1 MRKTKTSKT
10 GKREL
15 QLLLVGGS
23 EQDFANLLELLTVS
37 NRGEINLK
45 HAASPDDALNQLGK
59 GSYDLLLCSHESTD
73 DAAFHLLRQVRQH
86 NSRVPVIF
94 LSNPVNTGAIEAAI
108 EAGTCHQAALSGF
121 RETCTAPAGLIPVD
135 VDCAEYQQQKSEETL
150 RKLWRSV
157 EQSADTV
164 IIMNR
169 SGVMEY
175 VNPAFEALTGYS
187 RLEAIGQTSGILKSE
202 QQSGE
207 LYEEMWNTVLSGNV
221 FRGIVTDRKK
231 NGETLILEKA
241 LTPLRDGSGEITHF
255 ISTGRDITER
265 RQLESDLR
273 QAQKMDAIGR
283 LAGGV
288 AHDFNNLLLVISA
301 YAELMLDSLAAEDPL
316 RRNVGEIMTAS
327 RRAAD
332 LTRQLLAFGRKQLQL
347 LQVLDLN
354 TVIGDITTMLP
365 RLIGE
370 DIELVF
376 VPGQNL
382 GRVKADPVQI
392 EQVLMNLAANARDA
406 MPEGGTLT
414 IETATVLVDESY
426 VQRHSIV
433 PEGDYVLLTLA
444 DSGQG
449 IAAEHLPHIFEPFY
463 TTKEEGKGTGLGLA
477 TVYGIVKQNGGFV
490 WVYSEPGLGTTF
502 KIYLPRVQSLSSEV
516 RITKP
521 VENSPLGCETLLL
534 VEDEA
539 SVRQASRQFLTRSGY
554 NVLEATDGEDALRTS
569 RQHREPIHLMITDVV
584 MPRMGG
590 PKLAERLA
598 DERPDMKVLFV
609 SGYAEKTILQHGKID
624 ITARFLQK
632 PFSLK
637 TLARKVR
644 EVLEASEAH
653 SMTATYRD

>member
-1 MRKTKTSKT
+1 
-10 GKREL
+10 
-15 QLLLVGGS
+15 VGGS
-23 EQDFANLLELLTVS
+23 EEDFASLRELLAETGKGPL
-37 NRGEINLK
+37 RLE
-45 HAASPDDALNQLGK
+45 HAASPEDVLNQLGK
-59 GSYDLLLCSHESTD
+59 GSYDLLLCSNQSTD
-73 DAAFHLLRQVRQH
+73 NVAFQVLRQVRQH
-86 NSRVPVIF
+86 VSGVPLIF
-94 LSNPVNTGAIEAAI
+94 LSDPVNTDVIEVAIQTI
-108 EAGTCHQAALSGF
+108 AGHHVAQSEF
-121 RETCTAPAGLIPVD
+121 RDAYATHASAFDAHSPERQHL
-135 VDCAEYQQQKSEETL
+135 ESEETL
-150 RKLWRSV
+150 RKLWGSV
-157 EQSADTV
+157 EQMADTL
-164 IIMNR
+164 IIMDR

-187 RLEAIGQTSGILKSE
+187 RQEAIGQTLEILESE
-202 QQSGE
+202 KQAGE

-221 FRGIVTDRKK
+221 FRGIVMNRKK
-231 NGETLILEKA
+231 NGETLIIEKA

-255 ISTGRDITER
+255 ISTGWDITER
-265 RQLESDLR
+265 RKLESELQ

-316 RRNVGEIMTAS
+316 RRNVAEIMTAS

-332 LTRQLLAFGRKQLQL
+332 LTRQLLAFGRKQMQL

-354 TVIGDITTMLP
+354 TVIGEITTMLP

-376 VPGQNL
+376 APAHDL
-382 GRVKADPVQI
+382 GKVKADPIQI
-392 EQVLMNLAANARDA
+392 EQVVMNLAANARDA
-406 MPEGGTLT
+406 MPGGGTLT
-414 IETATVLVDESY
+414 IETATVRVDESY

-433 PEGDYVLLTLA
+433 PAGDYVLLTVT

-449 IAAEHLPHIFEPFY
+449 IAAEDLAHIFEPFY
-463 TTKEEGKGTGLGLA
+463 TTKEAGKGTGLGLA

-502 KIYLPRVQSLSSEV
+502 KVYLPQVQSLSSDIV
-516 RITKP
+516 ITKP
-521 VENSPLGCETLLL
+521 AESSPRGCETLLL

-539 SVRQASRQFLTRSGY
+539 SVRQAARQFLTRSGY
-554 NVLEATDGEDALRTS
+554 NVLEAIDGEDALRAS
-569 RQHREPIHLMITDVV
+569 REHGGPIQLMITDVV
-584 MPRMGG
+584 MPRLGG
-590 PKLAERLA
+590 PRLAERLA

-609 SGYAEKTILQHGKID
+609 SGYAETTILQHGKID
-624 ITARFLQK
+624 VRTRFLQK

-644 EVLEASEAH
+644 EVLEANEAPALAA
-653 SMTATYRD
+653 SSRGSRGSG